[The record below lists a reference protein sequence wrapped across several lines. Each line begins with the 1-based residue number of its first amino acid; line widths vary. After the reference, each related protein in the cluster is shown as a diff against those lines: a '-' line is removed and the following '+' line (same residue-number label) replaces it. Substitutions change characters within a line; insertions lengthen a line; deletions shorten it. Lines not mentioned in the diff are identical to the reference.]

1 MPAGGRRP
9 PFFLLNRDKNVAPK
23 KNKMCGLT
31 AWVKRNNSEYP
42 LSNLSSAAG
51 TVQHR
56 GPDRTKT
63 ELLDGPHGLEAR
75 IDFHRLCINGLDGGG
90 DQPFHVGDWYCV
102 VNGEIYNHRQL
113 EDCYPAASTSD
124 CEVVAQMLS
133 QGRSANEV
141 ARSLDGVF
149 AMFAI
154 NMKEQKAVVARDI
167 FGVRALYW
175 GSGPNLAFCV
185 ASEMKAL
192 HAAGCDVINV
202 FPPSTC
208 MEVYFGDGGLTFS
221 STQYWPSFT
230 LRNFQPLICEENRAI
245 RTCQTLLRAAV
256 KKRIMA
262 DRLPIGCFLSGGL
275 DSSLIAALLVEQ
287 LDSPTDLHTFSIGM
301 SGSADLKYAQTVAT
315 FLGTTHHQVVV
326 SEEEMLAA
334 IPDALRH
341 METFDVTTIRAG
353 TGMFLL
359 SQWISKHSSV
369 RVIFSGEGSDELS
382 GSYLYFRNAPS
393 ATAYQEE
400 CLRLCADLHRYD
412 NLRADKAT
420 SAHGLEVRTPFL
432 DREFANIY
440 LRIDPALRRPR
451 QIDGR
456 QIEKYLLRI
465 SFQHSLPKS
474 VVWRT
479 KEAFS
484 DGVSSNQKS
493 WFEIIQDHVGTLALA
508 PVQSRRLPPA
518 FPEAQWYRNL
528 YEKAYSAKHDHLIP
542 YYWLPKWQGGDV
554 VDPSARV
561 LDTYKN

>member
-1 MPAGGRRP
+1 M
-9 PFFLLNRDKNVAPK
+9 
-23 KNKMCGLT
+23 
-31 AWVKRNNSEYP
+31 KRNNSDYQ
-42 LSNLSSAAG
+42 LSNLSTAAR
-51 TVQHR
+51 TIQHR

-63 ELLDGPHGLEAR
+63 VLLNGPRGFEAR
-75 IDFHRLCINGLDGGG
+75 IDFHRLCINGLNEDS

-102 VNGEIYNHRQL
+102 ANGEIYNHRHL
-113 EDCYPAASTSD
+113 EECYPTDSGSD
-124 CEVVAQMLS
+124 CEVIAHMLD
-133 QGRSANEV
+133 QGCSINEV
-141 ARSLDGVF
+141 ARNLDGVF
-149 AMFAI
+149 GLFAI
-154 NMKEQKAVVARDI
+154 NMKEQRAVVARDV

-175 GSGPNLAFCV
+175 GSSPDLAFCV

-208 MEVYFGDGGLTFS
+208 MEVRFS
-221 STQYWPSFT
+221 DDDDPNVLSAQYWPSFT
-230 LRNFQPLICEENRAI
+230 LRNFQPLICEESRAV
-245 RTCQTLLRAAV
+245 RVCQTLLRAAV

-287 LDSPTDLHTFSIGM
+287 LPSPTDLHTFSIGM
-301 SGSADLKYAQTVAT
+301 PGSTDLKYAQTVAT

-382 GSYLYFRNAPS
+382 GSYLYFRNAPT

-400 CLRLCADLHRYD
+400 CLRLCTDLHRYD

-432 DREFANIY
+432 DRDFTNIY
-440 LRIDPALRRPR
+440 LRIDPELRRPR
-451 QIDGR
+451 LVEDGN

-465 SFQHSLPKS
+465 SFQHTLPKS

-484 DGVSSNQKS
+484 DGVSSHQKS
-493 WFEIIQDHVGTLALA
+493 WFEIIQDHVGTLALT
-508 PVQSRRLPPA
+508 PVQSKHLPPA

-528 YEKAYSAKHDHLIP
+528 YEAAYSAKHDHLIP
-542 YYWLPKWQGGDV
+542 YCWLPKWQKGDV

-561 LDTYKN
+561 LDTYKKTLPSQQ